1 MKNLKRVFSEFIEF
15 AGYTKFFFFVFVT
28 IFVAAVAMLEPIFMA
43 STIGFLEDFQQTG
56 NFLLNDFLIFLAI
69 WGSYLLIN
77 MVLNYIHRYFISD
90 KTALEFHNFI
100 SIKTDFNYI

>member
-56 NFLLNDFLIFLAI
+56 NFLLNDFFSNDWLLLA
-69 WGSYLLIN
+69 
-77 MVLNYIHRYFISD
+77 R
-90 KTALEFHNFI
+90 
-100 SIKTDFNYI
+100 